1 MLFNCHYEG
10 GYLTKYHSDIITR
23 PSYTSFLLC
32 HNNTLTENQEKLL
45 ENFVKEN
52 LSNKSLSDIM
62 YSISYELRKGHS
74 ITNKKQL
81 REIFEQFYPLSECEA
96 VVSKYNSYLKR
107 LQTGKSITEV
117 CIDQNYDLVSIDL
130 FRDLCITLNQD
141 DDFDFIE
148 EGEDL

>member
-1 MLFNCHYEG
+1 MKIRTNFVTN
-10 GYLTKYHSDIITR
+10 SSSSSFII
-23 PSYTSFLLC
+23 C
-32 HNNTLTENQEKLL
+32 HNNTFTKNQENLL
-45 ENFVKEN
+45 EEFVKEN
-52 LSNKSLSDIM
+52 LSNES
-62 YSISYELRKGHS
+62 SYEVEDLKNQAIDVVYHELQHGYS
-74 ITNKKQL
+74 ITNEKEL
-81 REIFEQFYPLSECEA
+81 RELFEHEYQLSECEA
-96 VVSKYNSYLKR
+96 IVNKYNSYLKR

>member
-96 VVSKYNSYLKR
+96 VVSKYNSYLKA
-107 LQTGKSITEV
+107 LKSGKSLTRV
-117 CIDQNYDLVSIDL
+117 RIDL
-130 FRDLCITLNQD
+130 FNQLMPAGLFRALCNTLKSD